1 MSAPGSCGDIEF
13 YLVDVKFDA
22 LKDESERMYFKRLPT
37 AFKLPPQEIDKLR
50 EVAHRLLVDSE
61 EFQRFLR
68 DLK

>member
-1 MSAPGSCGDIEF
+1 MSAPGSCSDIEF
-13 YLVDVKFDA
+13 YVVDVKFDA

-37 AFKLPPQEIDKLR
+37 AFKLRPQEIDKLR
-50 EVAHRLLVDSE
+50 EVARRLLVDSE